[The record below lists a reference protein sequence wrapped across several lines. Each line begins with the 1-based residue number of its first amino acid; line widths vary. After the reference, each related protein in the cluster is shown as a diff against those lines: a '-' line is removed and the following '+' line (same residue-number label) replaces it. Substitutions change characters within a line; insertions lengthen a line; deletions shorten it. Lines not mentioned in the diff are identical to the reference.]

1 MKIEF
6 TGRQTEISNEVRRLA
21 ERKLQKVTRL
31 LPRMTRAHVILT
43 ADKHRQVAEVSV
55 HSRNLD
61 LSAVEVSTNPRL
73 SVSNAMD
80 KLLRQAQRQRA
91 KQRDHKGAGSAR
103 RPAAPVAT
111 PGVGAEDAAGSPEY
125 PRVIRNRRRAV
136 KPMTLDEA
144 TLELETRA
152 EGVLVFRDAGTE
164 RMRVLY
170 RREDGH
176 LGLIEPEA

>member
-21 ERKLQKVTRL
+21 ERKLEKIAKV

-43 ADKHRQVAEVSV
+43 ADKHRQVAEVSA

-61 LSAVEVSTNPRL
+61 MSAVEVSTNPRL

-91 KQRDHKGAGSAR
+91 KQRNHRGSTATR
-103 RPAAPVAT
+103 KAAT
-111 PGVGAEDAAGSPEY
+111 PS
-125 PRVIRNRRRAV
+125 
-136 KPMTLDEA
+136 KKA
-144 TLELETRA
+144 TS
-152 EGVLVFRDAGTE
+152 
-164 RMRVLY
+164 
-170 RREDGH
+170 
-176 LGLIEPEA
+176 